1 MWGGSVSLPRQKS
14 QFYFHIKYCNEFWSP
29 TSCKLKAPYPRTFT
43 IQRAVES
50 EEKLATIGVSPGAQI
65 MPLSSLVLP
74 LIALPFV
81 PSSLLLP
88 GVKILQYLDWMN
100 WLDTWWN
107 SPNHLLYAQ
116 PRLLAGSFYVSPVDS
131 QRVEMLNEKLPDF
144 PEVKAHHL
152 RSCLEKNITWHLLV
166 KSCWT
171 RKSTKHQHQSFLQ
184 VNKQKSPGSTISWNR
199 FGAVSNACSSQHAA
213 FKTGASSF
221 IKWDCKFP
229 VGFGAPQKFQ
239 NWHRELPWR
248 GGGLHWTCLTHF
260 LTIS

>member
-152 RSCLEKNITWHLLV
+152 RSCLEKNICWSRVVGRESRPSTSTNHFCRWTNRSHRGALFPGIASGLWAMRARLSMLLL
-166 KSCWT
+166 KLA
-171 RKSTKHQHQSFLQ
+171 LQ
-184 VNKQKSPGSTISWNR
+184 VSSNEIANFLLGLGPHKSS
-199 FGAVSNACSSQHAA
+199 
-213 FKTGASSF
+213 KTGTGN
-221 IKWDCKFP
+221 FP
-229 VGFGAPQKFQ
+229 
-239 NWHRELPWR
+239 
-248 GGGLHWTCLTHF
+248 GGGGSIELA
-260 LTIS
+260 